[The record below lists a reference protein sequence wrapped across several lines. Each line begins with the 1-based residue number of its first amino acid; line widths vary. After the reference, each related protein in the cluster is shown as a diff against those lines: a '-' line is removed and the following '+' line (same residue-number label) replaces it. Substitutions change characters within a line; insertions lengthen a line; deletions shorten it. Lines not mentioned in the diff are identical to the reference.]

1 MLNEWLHKTEFA
13 YPYLLGFLLLLP
25 VLVFEY
31 LRNHKK
37 KNAAMMVTTT
47 HFIQKVR
54 SIKTSLLHVP
64 FILRCLAI
72 ACLIV
77 AMARPQLVNTQEQIE
92 GEGIDMVLCFDISG
106 SMTEKDFK
114 PNRLEAAKA
123 VAVKFVSQRPGD
135 RIGVVIFSSLSFTL
149 CPVTI
154 DHSTVINQI
163 NNIESGY
170 LQEEGTAIGSGI
182 ATSVD
187 RLRSS
192 KSKTKIIV
200 LLTDGVDVGG
210 AVPPGIATQMAKE
223 YGIKI
228 YAIGVGSENEIE
240 EVVKSSLGSITQKRK
255 LEYNENLLKQLAVAT
270 GGQYFQALNTDALQ
284 KIYDSISQL
293 EKSKIKVNSYKQ
305 YTDAF
310 FPWLLTAFCLLIAEV
325 TLRYTYFK
333 KFP

>member
-13 YPYLLGFLLLLP
+13 YPYLLGLLLLLP
-25 VLVFEY
+25 VLIFEH

-37 KNAAMMVTTT
+37 KNAAMLVTTT

-64 FILRCLAI
+64 FILRFLAI

-114 PNRLEAAKA
+114 PTRLDAAKA
-123 VAVKFVSQRPGD
+123 VAAKFVSQRPGD

-154 DHSTVINQI
+154 DHNTVISQI

-170 LQEEGTAIGSGI
+170 LQEEGTEIGR
-182 ATSVD
+182 AHV
-187 RLRSS
+187 
-192 KSKTKIIV
+192 
-200 LLTDGVDVGG
+200 
-210 AVPPGIATQMAKE
+210 
-223 YGIKI
+223 
-228 YAIGVGSENEIE
+228 
-240 EVVKSSLGSITQKRK
+240 
-255 LEYNENLLKQLAVAT
+255 
-270 GGQYFQALNTDALQ
+270 
-284 KIYDSISQL
+284 
-293 EKSKIKVNSYKQ
+293 
-305 YTDAF
+305 
-310 FPWLLTAFCLLIAEV
+310 
-325 TLRYTYFK
+325 
-333 KFP
+333 